1 MRHRRH
7 VGQQDDHV
15 QRAVVAAQ
23 LNKAIVD
30 MSKQA
35 ILRQG
40 WQGAEHA
47 AKGDVAAGLEMGR
60 GSIQKTEC
68 CQDALVRPGAR
79 RAHFSRGIF
88 DGPSGS
94 VCGNGR
100 LESCG
105 FIRCCRPRF
114 EWAGLG
120 QSSLLERLAERV
132 EFKAQVLGD
141 FSSAPTSPPATVVPG
156 R

>member
-1 MRHRRH
+1 
-7 VGQQDDHV
+7 
-15 QRAVVAAQ
+15 
-23 LNKAIVD
+23 
-30 MSKQA
+30 
-35 ILRQG
+35 
-40 WQGAEHA
+40 
-47 AKGDVAAGLEMGR
+47 MGR